1 MISVVIP
8 TYEMHGRG
16 VEFLNELIASILRQ
30 NYRNYEVVVSDDSDG
45 NEIYNFL
52 SGAGFLISGG
62 IPYIHYHRNPGPKG
76 AAYNLNN
83 AISHASGTIIKPMF
97 QDDQFLDTD
106 CLTKVAAM
114 TGKWCV
120 LTSAHL
126 GSDRGDHVPYPA
138 PAPAELATGVNTFG
152 SPSAVAWE
160 WNNMAMDTNLQW
172 LFDCDFYARM
182 LQQYGQPEFI
192 PAKVLIREWDGMAT
206 RTNAAGQVRVME
218 LEYIKQKYGE
228 GQ

>member
-1 MISVVIP
+1 MISIVIP

-16 VEFLNELIASILRQ
+16 VEFLNELWVSICSQ
-30 NYRNYEVVVSDDSDG
+30 TYEDYEVIVSDDSVD
-45 NEIYNFL
+45 NQVRDYCVEH
-52 SGAGFLISGG
+52 G
-62 IPYIHYHRNPGPKG
+62 IDYYRHTTGHG
-76 AAYNLNN
+76 AAMNLNN
-83 AISHASGTIIKPMF
+83 AISHATGTIIKPMF

-106 CLTKVAAM
+106 CLTKVGAM

-138 PAPAELATGVNTFG
+138 PPPAELATGVNTFG
-152 SPSAVAWE
+152 SPSAVAWKR
-160 WNNMAMDTNLQW
+160 NNMAMDTNLQW

-182 LQQYGQPEFI
+182 LIQNGQPEFI

>member
-1 MISVVIP
+1 MVSIVIP
-8 TYEMHGRG
+8 TYEMHGRAI
-16 VEFLNELIASILRQ
+16 EMLNDLWLSICKQDYEDYEVIVSDQSVNNDIQ
-30 NYRNYEVVVSDDSDG
+30 NYCLENGITYYRNT
-45 NEIYNFL
+45 
-52 SGAGFLISGG
+52 
-62 IPYIHYHRNPGPKG
+62 GPKG

-83 AISHASGTIIKPMF
+83 AISHATGTIIKPMF

-138 PAPAELATGVNTFG
+138 PVPAELATGVNTFG

-160 WNNMAMDTNLQW
+160 CNNIAMDTNLQW

-182 LQQYGQPEFI
+182 LIQNGQPEFI

-206 RTNAAGQVRVME
+206 RTNAAGQVRVTE
-218 LEYIKQKYGE
+218 LEYINQKYDNRT
-228 GQ
+228 

>member
-1 MISVVIP
+1 MISIVIP

-16 VEFLNELIASILRQ
+16 VEFLDELWFSINQ
-30 NYRNYEVVVSDDSDG
+30 QTYDNYEVIVSDDSTDMVIRDYCV
-45 NEIYNFL
+45 EH
-52 SGAGFLISGG
+52 G
-62 IPYIHYHRNPGPKG
+62 IDYYRNPGPKG
-76 AAYNLNN
+76 AAHNLNN
-83 AISHASGTIIKPMF
+83 AISKARGDIIKPMF
-97 QDDQFLDTD
+97 QDDQFLSPD

-126 GSDRGDHVPYPA
+126 GSDRGDHVPYA
-138 PAPAELATGVNTFG
+138 PPSVWELARGCNTYG
-152 SPSAVAWE
+152 SPSAVAWKR
-160 WNNMAMDTNLQW
+160 NDLIFDTNLQW

-206 RTNAAGQVRVME
+206 RTNAVGQVRVME